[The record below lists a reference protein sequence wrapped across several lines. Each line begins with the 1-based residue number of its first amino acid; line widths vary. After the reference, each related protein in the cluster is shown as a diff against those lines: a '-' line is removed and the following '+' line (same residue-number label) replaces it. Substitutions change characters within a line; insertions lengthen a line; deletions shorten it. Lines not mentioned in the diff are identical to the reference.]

1 MDYGGLYGGHL
12 NLEQRLLSRGAGH
25 RGGHDLVGVGG
36 DLGTLGEV
44 VGVFGD

>member
-1 MDYGGLYGGHL
+1 MDYGGLHGGHL
-12 NLEQRLLSRGAGH
+12 NLERRLLISTAGH
-25 RGGHDLVGVGG
+25 RGGYDLVGVGG